1 MARRRLKM
9 DRKNV
14 MRRKRYKKK
23 GTVVKKKGRKR
34 RRGGGFFGDV
44 WGAVNRASDTLV
56 DATPGIVGA
65 LTGMPF

>member
-1 MARRRLKM
+1 MYRAKTR
-9 DRKNV
+9 
-14 MRRKRYKKK
+14 
-23 GTVVKKKGRKR
+23 GVVKKKGRKR